1 MYFFSGKKLETIL
14 KKLKS
19 EFNLSGI
26 KAEFEAEGSSVA
38 DIVRLRNLT
47 LNNNVKLFVKI
58 GGVEALNDIY
68 ECIDAGVDGI
78 IAPMVETK
86 FALKKFLDSINSLK
100 IQNRPDLTINI
111 ETKTG
116 VENFDDILSHAIGN
130 IENITIGRSDLSSS
144 YYSRKITQ
152 NSNQIL
158 NTILKIGKK
167 LNNKGINL
175 CVGGGVNKDTILKY
189 SQHANIKL
197 IKKMETRKVILPTN
211 MMFKKNALD
220 TAIAFETNY
229 IFYKKEIQDLKMNPE
244 INRLTNLKTRK

>member
-14 KKLKS
+14 NKLKS
-19 EFNLSGI
+19 DFNLYGI
-26 KAEFEAEGSSVA
+26 KAEFEAEGSSLA

-47 LNNNVKLFVKI
+47 LNSNVKLFVKI

-68 ECIDAGVDGI
+68 ECIDMGVDGI

-86 FALKKFLDSINSLK
+86 FALKKFLDSVNSLK
-100 IQNRPDLTINI
+100 IKNRPDLTINI

-116 VENFDDILSHAIGN
+116 VENFDDILPYAVGN

-144 YYSRKITQ
+144 YYSKKITQ

-167 LNNKGINL
+167 IKNKSINL
-175 CVGGGVNKDTILKY
+175 CVGGGMNKDTILKY
-189 SQHANIKL
+189 SQHPNIKL

-229 IFYKKEIQDLKMNPE
+229 IFYKKEIQDLKMNAE
-244 INRLTNLKTRK
+244 VNRLTNLKTRK

>member
-1 MYFFSGKKLETIL
+1 MYFFSGRKLETIL

-19 EFNLSGI
+19 QFNLFGI
-26 KAEFEAEGSSVA
+26 KAEFEAEGSSLA
-38 DIVRLRNLT
+38 DVVRLRNLT

-58 GGVEALNDIY
+58 GGVEAVNDIY
-68 ECIDAGVDGI
+68 ECIDMGVDGI

-86 FALKKFLDSINSLK
+86 FALKKFLDSVNSLK
-100 IQNRPDLTINI
+100 IYKRPALTINI
-111 ETKTG
+111 ETRSG
-116 VENFDDILSHAIGN
+116 IENFDDILSLAIGN

-144 YYSRKITQ
+144 YYSKKITQ

-167 LNNKGINL
+167 IKNKGINL

-189 SQHANIKL
+189 SQHSNIKL
-197 IKKMETRKVILPTN
+197 IKKIETRKVILPTK
-211 MMFKKNALD
+211 MMFKNKALD

-229 IFYKKEIQDLKMNPE
+229 ILYKKEIQDLKMNPE
-244 INRLTNLKTRK
+244 ISRLTNLKTRK